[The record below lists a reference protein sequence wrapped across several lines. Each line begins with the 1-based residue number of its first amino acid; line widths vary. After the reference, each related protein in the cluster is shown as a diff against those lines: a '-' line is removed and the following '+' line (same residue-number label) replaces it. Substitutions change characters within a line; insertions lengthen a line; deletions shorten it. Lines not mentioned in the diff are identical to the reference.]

1 MREMLIQ
8 ANVKSF
14 SARGATIRRNINF
27 FRLHVFF
34 LFPNPSER
42 LMEVKQRRQS
52 MQSRWRFT
60 LLIKLKPISDPS
72 ERINYSNRT
81 QRGRREKSSRKCQ
94 SVDADWAFHCVAFI
108 TRCDTIDD
116 AWDLWKT
123 FLPQKCSIID
133 DDGSML
139 STSVSMTQTMLLNY
153 TTLKEKIAKY

>member
-1 MREMLIQ
+1 MLIQ

-34 LFPNPSER
+34 LLPNPSQR

-60 LLIKLKPISDPS
+60 LLIKLKPILDPS
-72 ERINYSNRT
+72 ERINYSNRIQ
-81 QRGRREKSSRKCQ
+81 QRSREKNPLGNVNRLMLIEPSTVSLKPL
-94 SVDADWAFHCVAFI
+94 VAMPL
-108 TRCDTIDD
+108 D

-123 FLPQKCSIID
+123 SLPQICRIID
-133 DDGSML
+133 GNGSIL
-139 STSVSMTQTMLLNY
+139 STSASMTQTMLLNY
-153 TTLKEKIAKY
+153 TTLKKKSIF